1 MLKIPLF
8 LIPIV
13 VWVVIQLMKLII
25 DLIIEKKLKLHYLW
39 RSWGFPSVHSGISS
53 SLCVIVLIL
62 SWYDSVAFAITLT
75 FSFLVRYDAVNVRYE
90 AGKHAKYINDITIEL
105 RDLFKVGQNFNLLKE
120 RLGHTIVEVLGGI
133 IMGSILTFV
142 LLFLSHSIIV

>member
-13 VWVVIQLMKLII
+13 VWIMIQLMKLII
-25 DLIIEKKLKLHYLW
+25 DLIIEKKLKLHYIW

-53 SLCVIVLIL
+53 SLCIIVLML
-62 SWYDSVAFAITLT
+62 SWYDSVTFAITLT

-90 AGKHAKYINDITIEL
+90 AWKHAKYINDITIEL

-120 RLGHTIVEVLGGI
+120 RLGHTVIEVLGWI

-142 LLFLSHSIIV
+142 LLFLSHSMVF